1 MGNIINL
8 KKMMSAAM
16 FAAGLLVSMN
26 SASAQQ
32 DEQEPLALLQLDVDG
47 NGSLETVEL
56 YGGQMTRGSSYRN
69 DFLLLLKGS
78 DSELL
83 TAYVPSINGGYDCS
97 LVPSGNT
104 RKSAEMV
111 CPACGMVPDLVRFFP
126 PRQHLRQ
133 LQ

>member
-47 NGSLETVEL
+47 NGSLETGTGNKRTVWW
-56 YGGQMTRGSSYRN
+56 
-69 DFLLLLKGS
+69 S
-78 DSELL
+78 DDS
-83 TAYVPSINGGYDCS
+83 
-97 LVPSGNT
+97 
-104 RKSAEMV
+104 
-111 CPACGMVPDLVRFFP
+111 
-126 PRQHLRQ
+126 RQQ
-133 LQ
+133 LQE

>member
-47 NGSLETVEL
+47 NGGTVWW
-56 YGGQMTRGSSYRN
+56 
-69 DFLLLLKGS
+69 S
-78 DSELL
+78 DDS
-83 TAYVPSINGGYDCS
+83 
-97 LVPSGNT
+97 
-104 RKSAEMV
+104 
-111 CPACGMVPDLVRFFP
+111 
-126 PRQHLRQ
+126 RQQ
-133 LQ
+133 LQE